1 MLVCS
6 LNKLNA
12 ARAGNSDRALE
23 MLPCQNASSMVA
35 MTVSSGLDDMHLIG
49 RGMGGL
55 ARDVGCA
62 ELVRDWGNY
71 WHHRLERV
79 RWDDIKRQRVFR
91 TNLMMRPSNA
101 GCVLGTCLMIVWGSN
116 VVT

>member
-79 RWDDIKRQRVFR
+79 RWDDIKRQSDKSDDASEQRWVRSGNVF
-91 TNLMMRPSNA
+91 NDSV
-101 GCVLGTCLMIVWGSN
+101 GK
-116 VVT
+116 